1 MIITELACALNIEF
15 IIHTATSTMYSN
27 FGFNYI
33 NTLETITTK
42 NKLITDF
49 KCTNGRSIYNNV
61 QYTITSSVHVT

>member
-27 FGFNYI
+27 FGFNY
-33 NTLETITTK
+33 NETITTK

-61 QYTITSSVHVT
+61 QYTIISSVHVT